1 MSDSM
6 KTGGFGKN
14 PVIDKLNRLNLADS
28 QGNVAAELER
38 KVFQTGQPQIDNI
51 LSRRK
56 KLIEEFHID
65 FRRKG
70 KKEDGNIL
78 HQPERGM
85 PAGQHFIRI
94 SGDEY
99 PQPAVRTARRFSA
112 DGGRKTA
119 HVLSADGTAGYR
131 SGGQQRRADY
141 GTIHRTEDQS
151 GRGLE
156 RGAGLA
162 GADGRNISQIQH
174 ISGISLQGRT
184 ASGRLVPD
192 GNGGPT
198 GRAY

>member
-14 PVIDKLNRLNLADS
+14 PAIDKLNRLNLADS
-28 QGNVAAELER
+28 QVSAVAELER
-38 KVFQTGQPQIDNI
+38 RVFQTGQPQIENI

-56 KLIEEFHID
+56 KLMEEFHID

-78 HQPERGM
+78 HQTERGV
-85 PAGQHFIRI
+85 PAGQHFIRN

-99 PQPAVRTARRFSA
+99 PQPSVRTAGRFLA
-112 DGGRKTA
+112 DGGRKTV

-141 GTIHRTEDQS
+141 GTIHRTEDQR

-156 RGAGLA
+156 RGTGFAGT
-162 GADGRNISQIQH
+162 DGRNISQVQH
-174 ISGISLQGRT
+174 VTGISLQRRA
-184 ASGRLVPD
+184 ASGRVVSD
-192 GNGGPT
+192 GD
-198 GRAY
+198 GR